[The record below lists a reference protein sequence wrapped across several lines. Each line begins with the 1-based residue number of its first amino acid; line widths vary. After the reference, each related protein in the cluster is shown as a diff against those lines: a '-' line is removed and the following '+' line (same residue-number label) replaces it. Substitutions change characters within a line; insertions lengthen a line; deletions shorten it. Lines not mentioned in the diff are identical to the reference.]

1 MAQSPAGKSAPSR
14 DELSKK
20 PMITAASMTSD
31 LVDRWPT
38 LGAEERLK
46 LFHALPRD
54 EADDFFLDLSAH
66 DQAEL
71 IRAMPTGERRLWL
84 RLLTPDDAA
93 DLAQEFEPNQRDDAA
108 TLYRRALDVSPGYAP
123 AQQGLSR
130 VASGV

>member
-46 LFHALPRD
+46 LLHALPRD
-54 EADDFFLDLSAH
+54 VAEQLSVAFLPH
-66 DQAEL
+66 CQEEL
-71 IRAMPTGERRLWL
+71 IPAMPTGERRLWL

-93 DLAQEFEPNQRDDAA
+93 DLAQEFEPNQ
-108 TLYRRALDVSPGYAP
+108 
-123 AQQGLSR
+123 
-130 VASGV
+130 